1 MKSDALLIFCGGLLY
16 GYDVGII
23 SGAIDSIPYAIN
35 RQQKEHL
42 VSIVLIGQLLSS
54 LLIGKISKYFNS
66 FQIIPVA
73 LASYSACLIG
83 FLSADNMVCGLFFR
97 TVLGFFISLNMIKT
111 TSFIAETVSDDS
123 RGFYLSLN
131 EAGVT
136 FGILASF
143 VTSAV
148 FGSNWKILF
157 LFMLPVSFVAMSA
170 LFFKFKNHE
179 AKSKKYSAINFNLR
193 NDTSKIRSKNPPKY
207 ASKSTAHPTPFP
219 KYEFTMCMFLV
230 VATQASGQPT
240 FLYYAKSAFPDNST
254 IITFGVVKFLS
265 TLFCSGLVDKL
276 GRKTM
281 LTTGCLVMTASLF
294 CIGSFSD
301 RFWSSFLMQFSFGA
315 YAFGFSIS
323 FGACLFIVLNELF
336 DDFWRQRLI
345 GYSIARVN
353 NTFSVIN

>member
-1 MKSDALLIFCGGLLY
+1 
-16 GYDVGII
+16 
-23 SGAIDSIPYAIN
+23 
-35 RQQKEHL
+35 
-42 VSIVLIGQLLSS
+42 
-54 LLIGKISKYFNS
+54 
-66 FQIIPVA
+66 
-73 LASYSACLIG
+73 
-83 FLSADNMVCGLFFR
+83 
-97 TVLGFFISLNMIKT
+97 
-111 TSFIAETVSDDS
+111 
-123 RGFYLSLN
+123 LN

-148 FGSNWKILF
+148 FGENWRILF
-157 LFMLPVSFVAMSA
+157 LFMLPVSFIAMVA
-170 LFFKFKNHE
+170 LFFKFKNHDTQ
-179 AKSKKYSAINFNLR
+179 SKQSETDINLQESPR
-193 NDTSKIRSKNPPKY
+193 PRKISKATY
-207 ASKSTAHPTPFP
+207 PTPFP
-219 KYEFTMCMFLV
+219 KYEFTMCIFLV
-230 VATQASGQPT
+230 IATQASGQPT

-254 IITFGVVKFLS
+254 IITFGIVKFLS

-294 CIGSFSD
+294 CIGFFSD

-345 GYSIARVN
+345 GYSMTLLYLLNFVISNSFLDIIELIGISGIFFINSGCCLVAAVVFQRFLPETKGKQMNQSRKSSIEKNNCENSTSRV
-353 NTFSVIN
+353 